1 MQSNLVL
8 FTIMPYT
15 AVTSKAAIT
24 ILQKAQCLV
33 VHIHLQS
40 MTDTDPAVRSVKET
54 SSNVNAALDV
64 TRELKSKIFAKL
76 LIKI

>member
-1 MQSNLVL
+1 
-8 FTIMPYT
+8 
-15 AVTSKAAIT
+15 
-24 ILQKAQCLV
+24 
-33 VHIHLQS
+33 

>member
-1 MQSNLVL
+1 
-8 FTIMPYT
+8 MPYT

-40 MTDTDPAVRSVKET
+40 MTDTGPAVRSVKET

>member
-1 MQSNLVL
+1 
-8 FTIMPYT
+8 MPYT

-40 MTDTDPAVRSVKET
+40 MTDTGPAVRSVKET
-54 SSNVNAALDV
+54 SSNVNAALAV

>member
-1 MQSNLVL
+1 
-8 FTIMPYT
+8 MPYT

-40 MTDTDPAVRSVKET
+40 MTDTGPAVRSVKET

-64 TRELKSKIFAKL
+64 TRELKSKIYEDLTHKVEFRSGSALKD
-76 LIKI
+76 